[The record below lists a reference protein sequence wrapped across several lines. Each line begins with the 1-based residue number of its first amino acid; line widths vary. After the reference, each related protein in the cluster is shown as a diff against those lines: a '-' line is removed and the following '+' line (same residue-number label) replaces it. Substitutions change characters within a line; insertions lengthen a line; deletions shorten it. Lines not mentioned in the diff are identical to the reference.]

1 MGVEENFRHC
11 GRLSLLP
18 LTKLEDNG
26 TVVKEKE
33 RTGSETVSCNHVTI
47 FQTPIVLLAIVMS
60 AARGELV
67 CRRPDSAPH
76 CRW

>member
-1 MGVEENFRHC
+1 MGVEENFQHC

-33 RTGSETVSCNHVTI
+33 RTGSETVRNHHVT
-47 FQTPIVLLAIVMS
+47 
-60 AARGELV
+60 
-67 CRRPDSAPH
+67 
-76 CRW
+76 